1 MRKWCLLVILCL
13 LSVSAMANQAYQTS
27 DIPLL
32 DNRFRVDF
40 GVKQIT
46 FIIARKRFK
55 EAVVLVRPDGSKAR
69 ISAANERTR
78 WVEGLDHDIIT
89 IDNPMPGP
97 WQAIGEIAAENRI
110 QLISD
115 VDLKVQQLP
124 IQLYSGERIRVTGA
138 LFNANQQLNNAYIR
152 NVQLTMTAH
161 GYNRPEDAN
170 FKFDYKE
177 LAKFTDRGDRFDELP
192 ADGIFTAYLKLD
204 LDTGKY
210 RFAVAVKNNVFTRE
224 VSQDV
229 VVFPSPI
236 KSKILPIIE
245 DVNPQLIL
253 DFDIDELDAKSIV
266 IEGLV
271 TNKSQDE
278 MERFILHGEVGKSQ
292 FKYAIP
298 RPQMYGGYRVSL
310 TMFATTSLGR
320 EIIVQLPPQ
329 AFVIPKPIEVNP
341 ALAVSEADLK
351 AASEA
356 EAAKLLEEEE
366 RFNWMLWIIGGIL
379 FLVIAAIATL
389 FGIKYWQRKKFEK
402 AIAEQTPL
410 PPEDTGEIV
419 TAEAPI
425 EDDLDLNSLN
435 EPESK

>member
-1 MRKWCLLVILCL
+1 MSEDKTEVSTAVTNETIQGTIEGEIVPGVTNEMVAYKDVDSEEKQRIDALMKEIDIADANSVI
-13 LSVSAMANQAYQTS
+13 
-27 DIPLL
+27 
-32 DNRFRVDF
+32 FF
-40 GVKQIT
+40 
-46 FIIARKRFK
+46 
-55 EAVVLVRPDGSKAR
+55 GSKAQ
-69 ISAANERTR
+69 EKVT
-78 WVEGLDHDIIT
+78 E
-89 IDNPMPGP
+89 
-97 WQAIGEIAAENRI
+97 
-110 QLISD
+110 ISD
-115 VDLKVQQLP
+115 KMLEGVKNKDLGK
-124 IQLYSGERIRVTGA
+124 SGEALNEMVATIRG
-138 LFNANQQLNNAYIR
+138 
-152 NVQLTMTAH
+152 
-161 GYNRPEDAN
+161 
-170 FKFDYKE
+170 
-177 LAKFTDRGDRFDELP
+177 
-192 ADGIFTAYLKLD
+192 
-204 LDTGKY
+204 
-210 RFAVAVKNNVFTRE
+210 
-224 VSQDV
+224 
-229 VVFPSPI
+229 
-236 KSKILPIIE
+236 
-245 DVNPQLIL
+245 
-253 DFDIDELDAKSIV
+253 FDIDELDAKSIV
-266 IEGLV
+266 IEGLM

-298 RPQMYGGYRVSL
+298 RPKMYGGYRVSL